1 MLSKKEVSQIG
12 HLARIHLDDK
22 EVEPFTKTLADILHY
37 IEKLQKL
44 DVSSV
49 KPTSHVLPLQNVFR
63 EDDIKPSLAQD
74 DVMKMAVSRHKG
86 FFKVPLVIE

>member
-12 HLARIHLDDK
+12 HLARIHLNDK
-22 EVEPFTKTLADILHY
+22 EVEKLTKALADILGY

-63 EDDIKPSLAQD
+63 EDKVKPSLTQSDAI
-74 DVMKMAVSRHKG
+74 KMAVSQHKG